1 MGVYI
6 TNRNGGA
13 IDDIA
18 QYAQRQTAEIAHQLG
33 YKEMGIYAYNANAER
48 DELLSVRLDGIIAG
62 IRWKK
67 DIVVYQFP
75 SWDGGRFDLAL
86 VERIKAYGCHVII
99 FIQDVEALMFDYAQY
114 LLPSLINLYN
124 QAEVLIVPSHAIKNF
139 LLENGVR
146 EDMKVVVQEIWD
158 YTTSIHF
165 TTLPKFKREIHFAG
179 NPEKFLF
186 PNKWDY
192 DIPLRLYSS
201 LSCTGKNVL
210 EMGWMEPDALLLELA
225 KGGFGLLWYGDDF
238 WRQYMGY
245 NNSMKLS
252 TYLAAGI
259 PVIVPQG
266 ISNQY
271 LIEKNRLG
279 IVVNSLEEAV
289 ERVKDITEQEYQEYV
304 DCVGRFAILLRN
316 GYFTKKL
323 LVEAVHALFRE
334 DLGGSLL

>member
-1 MGVYI
+1 MFES
-6 TNRNGGA
+6 NR
-13 IDDIA
+13 
-18 QYAQRQTAEIAHQLG
+18 
-33 YKEMGIYAYNANAER
+33 
-48 DELLSVRLDGIIAG
+48 
-62 IRWKK
+62 
-67 DIVVYQFP
+67 
-75 SWDGGRFDLAL
+75 
-86 VERIKAYGCHVII
+86 
-99 FIQDVEALMFDYAQY
+99 Y
-114 LLPSLINLYN
+114 LLPALVDLYN

-201 LSCTGKNVL
+201 LPCTGKNVL

>member
-1 MGVYI
+1 MYI
-6 TNRNGGA
+6 TKINGGT
-13 IDDIA
+13 ITDTA
-18 QYAQRQTAEIAHQLG
+18 QYAQHQTAEIAHQLG
-33 YKEMGIYAYNANAER
+33 YREMGIYRYNADAER
-48 DELLSVRLDGIIAG
+48 NEILSARLDGIIAG
-62 IRWKK
+62 LRWNN
-67 DIVVYQFP
+67 DIVVCQFP
-75 SWDGGRFDLAL
+75 SWNGTRFDLAL
-86 VERIKAYGCHVII
+86 VERIKTYRCRVII
-99 FIQDVEALMFDYAQY
+99 FIQDVQALMFESNRY
-114 LLPSLINLYN
+114 LLPALVDLYN

-165 TTLPKFKREIHFAG
+165 TALPKFKREIHFAG

>member
-1 MGVYI
+1 MSVYI

-13 IDDIA
+13 VDDIA

-33 YKEMGIYAYNANAER
+33 YKEMGIYAYNANVER

-62 IRWKK
+62 IQWKK

-75 SWDGGRFDLAL
+75 SWNGGRFDLAL
-86 VERIKAYGCHVII
+86 MERIKAYGCRVII

-124 QAEVLIVPSHAIKNF
+124 QAEVLVVPSYAMKNF

-146 EDMKVVVQEIWD
+146 KGMKVVVQEIWD
-158 YTTSIHF
+158 YTTGIHF
-165 TTLPKFKREIHFAG
+165 TALPKFKREIHFAG

-201 LSCTGKNVL
+201 LPCTGKNVQ

-289 ERVKDITEQEYQEYV
+289 DGVRNITEEEYREYAES
-304 DCVGRFAILLRN
+304 VGRFAMLLRN

-323 LVEAVHALFRE
+323 LVEAVHLLFRDDME
-334 DLGGSLL
+334 

>member
-1 MGVYI
+1 MYI
-6 TNRNGGA
+6 TKINGGT
-13 IDDIA
+13 ITDTA
-18 QYAQRQTAEIAHQLG
+18 QYAQHQTAEIAHQLG
-33 YKEMGIYAYNANAER
+33 YREMGIYRYNADAER
-48 DELLSVRLDGIIAG
+48 NEILSARLDGIIAG
-62 IRWKK
+62 LRWNN
-67 DIVVYQFP
+67 DIVVCQFP
-75 SWDGGRFDLAL
+75 SWNGTRFDLAL
-86 VERIKAYGCHVII
+86 VERIKTYRCRVII
-99 FIQDVEALMFDYAQY
+99 FIQDVQALMFESNRY
-114 LLPSLINLYN
+114 LLPALVDLYN

-165 TTLPKFKREIHFAG
+165 TALPKFKREIHFAG

-316 GYFTKKL
+316 
-323 LVEAVHALFRE
+323 
-334 DLGGSLL
+334 

>member
-1 MGVYI
+1 MYI
-6 TNRNGGA
+6 TKINGGT
-13 IDDIA
+13 ITDIA
-18 QYAQRQTAEIAHQLG
+18 QYAQHQTAEIAHQLG
-33 YKEMGIYAYNANAER
+33 YREMGIYRYNADAER
-48 DELLSVRLDGIIAG
+48 NEILSARLDGIIAG
-62 IRWKK
+62 LRWNN
-67 DIVVYQFP
+67 DIVVCQFP
-75 SWDGGRFDLAL
+75 PWNGTRFDLAL
-86 VERIKAYGCHVII
+86 VERIKTYRCRVII
-99 FIQDVEALMFDYAQY
+99 FIQDVQALMFESNRY
-114 LLPSLINLYN
+114 LLPALVDLYN

-165 TTLPKFKREIHFAG
+165 TALPKFKREIHFAG

>member
-1 MGVYI
+1 MYI
-6 TNRNGGA
+6 TKINGGT
-13 IDDIA
+13 ITDIA
-18 QYAQRQTAEIAHQLG
+18 QYAQHQTAEIAHQLG
-33 YKEMGIYAYNANAER
+33 YREMGIYRYNADAER
-48 DELLSVRLDGIIAG
+48 NEILSARLDGIIAG
-62 IRWKK
+62 LRWNN
-67 DIVVYQFP
+67 DIVVCQFP
-75 SWDGGRFDLAL
+75 SWNGTRFDLAL
-86 VERIKAYGCHVII
+86 VERIKTYRCRVII
-99 FIQDVEALMFDYAQY
+99 FIQDVQALMFESNRY
-114 LLPSLINLYN
+114 LLPALVDLYN

-165 TTLPKFKREIHFAG
+165 TALPKFKREIHFAG

>member
-1 MGVYI
+1 MYI
-6 TNRNGGA
+6 TKMNGGT
-13 IDDIA
+13 ITDTA
-18 QYAQRQTAEIAHQLG
+18 QYAQHQTAEIAHQLG
-33 YKEMGIYAYNANAER
+33 YREMGIYRYNADAER
-48 DELLSVRLDGIIAG
+48 NEILSARLDGIIAG
-62 IRWKK
+62 LRWNN
-67 DIVVYQFP
+67 DIVVCQFP
-75 SWDGGRFDLAL
+75 SWNGTRFDLAL
-86 VERIKAYGCHVII
+86 VERIKTYRCRVII
-99 FIQDVEALMFDYAQY
+99 FIQDVQALMFESNRY
-114 LLPSLINLYN
+114 LLPALVDLYN
-124 QAEVLIVPSHAIKNF
+124 RAEVLIVPSHAMKKF

-165 TTLPKFKREIHFAG
+165 TALPKFKREIHFAG

-186 PNKWDY
+186 PNKWDC
-192 DIPLRLYSS
+192 DILLKLYSDKP
-201 LSCTGKNVL
+201 CTGKNVQG
-210 EMGWMEPDALLLELA
+210 MGWMDSSTLLLELA
-225 KGGFGLLWYGDDF
+225 KGGFGLLWYGDNF
-238 WRQYMGY
+238 WRQYMSY

-304 DCVGRFAILLRN
+304 DCVGRFAMLLRN

>member
-1 MGVYI
+1 MYI
-6 TNRNGGA
+6 TKINGGT
-13 IDDIA
+13 ITDIA
-18 QYAQRQTAEIAHQLG
+18 QYAQHQTAEIAHQLG
-33 YKEMGIYAYNANAER
+33 YREMGIYRYNADAER
-48 DELLSVRLDGIIAG
+48 NEILSARLDGIIAG
-62 IRWKK
+62 LRWNN
-67 DIVVYQFP
+67 DIVVCQFP
-75 SWDGGRFDLAL
+75 SWNGTRFDLAL
-86 VERIKAYGCHVII
+86 VERIKTYRCRVII
-99 FIQDVEALMFDYAQY
+99 FIQDVQALMFESNRY
-114 LLPSLINLYN
+114 LLPALVDLYN

-165 TTLPKFKREIHFAG
+165 TALPKFKREIHFAG

-323 LVEAVHALFRE
+323 LVEAVHVLFRE